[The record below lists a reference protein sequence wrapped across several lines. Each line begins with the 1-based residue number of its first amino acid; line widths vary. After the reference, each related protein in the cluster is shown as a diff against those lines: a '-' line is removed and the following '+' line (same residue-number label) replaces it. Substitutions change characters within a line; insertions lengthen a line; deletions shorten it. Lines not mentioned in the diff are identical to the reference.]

1 MPRSPTPN
9 TPSHSS
15 GAQQHIRQV
24 SGTLY
29 MLAII
34 ASDGDAAPL
43 FTDLKR
49 SRISDYK
56 LQRYASIDKAINMI
70 QACALDLVFINVE
83 DFEDLSGALS
93 RVRRA
98 GFDGPI
104 IGLASKRSLE
114 RIVFENPSHIDRFIC
129 KEDASPSLV
138 EQVVS
143 STIEREAL
151 QSQIERM
158 VISKELAMNVGKLGS
173 WTYFVNEGLMELDTV
188 ARAMLGLDTDAALIP
203 LSELLE
209 FVYSEDRKLLES
221 SLDQQ
226 LMDGHNTQ
234 CSFRMQGD
242 QMPLPQFDIKGIRIS
257 RRTTESPRLTGVI
270 RQASEF
276 SELFD
281 RVAEAN
287 EALQEAFQARDE
299 AMYRANQ
306 TLRALAD
313 EIGAP
318 QPAEIVTE
326 EPDEAPKVETEHTSE
341 QAPAPSTPAKKSRSR
356 SRKAKDVGATTDSL
370 EIDKTSAFKNVVSS
384 LANKPRPTEQAQQQA
399 FPFDFSQELSDDFS
413 PPNPAREGFTG
424 AANRLIS
431 LTQRVHNIDI
441 SISIE
446 DEDTI
451 EMEREKDLVFE
462 ILKELVTN
470 VVKHANASMCIV
482 SIFRDEDDWVLQV
495 EDDGIGLDE
504 KLKSV
509 SAPLNKIGLFRI
521 RTQLALKNGQLDM
534 TPARPTGLIAR
545 VRLPVC
551 IRENLRR

>member
-1 MPRSPTPN
+1 
-9 TPSHSS
+9 
-15 GAQQHIRQV
+15 
-24 SGTLY
+24 

-56 LQRYASIDKAINMI
+56 LQRYASIEKAINMI
-70 QACALDLVFINVE
+70 QACALDLVFVNVE
-83 DFEDLSGALS
+83 DFEDLSTALS
-93 RVRRA
+93 RIRRA

-104 IGLASKRSLE
+104 IGLASKRSLD
-114 RIVFENPSHIDRFIC
+114 RFVFENPSHIDRYIC

-158 VISKELAMNVGKLGS
+158 AMSRELAMNVGKLGS

-188 ARAMLGLDTDAALIP
+188 ARAMLGIESDAALIP

-209 FVYSEDRKLLES
+209 SVFSEDRKLLES

-226 LMDGHNTQ
+226 LMEGHDTQ

-242 QMPLPQFDIKGIRIS
+242 QMPLPQFDIKGLRVS

-287 EALQEAFQARDE
+287 DALQEAFKARDE

-318 QPAEIVTE
+318 QPTEIVSKETNE
-326 EPDEAPKVETEHTSE
+326 TPKIDTEHAFESTPT
-341 QAPAPSTPAKKSRSR
+341 AKPPAPRPATKKPDP
-356 SRKAKDVGATTDSL
+356 KTDSL
-370 EIDKTSAFKNVVSS
+370 AVDKTKALGKVASS
-384 LANKPRPTEQAQQQA
+384 LAKKPRPAAKAQQQA
-399 FPFDFSQELSDDFS
+399 FPFDFSQETSDDFS

-424 AANRLIS
+424 AANRLVS
-431 LTQRVHNIDI
+431 LTQRVHKIDI

-462 ILKELVTN
+462 ILKELLTN
-470 VVKHANASMCIV
+470 VVKHAKASMCIV
-482 SIFRDEDDWVLQV
+482 SVFRDEDDWVLQV

-504 KLKSV
+504 KLRSV

-534 TPARPTGLIAR
+534 TPARPTGLVAR

>member
-1 MPRSPTPN
+1 
-9 TPSHSS
+9 
-15 GAQQHIRQV
+15 
-24 SGTLY
+24 

-34 ASDGDAAPL
+34 ANDGDAAPL

-56 LQRYASIDKAINMI
+56 LQRYPSVDKAINMI

-83 DFEDLSGALS
+83 DFEDISKTLAK
-93 RVRRA
+93 VRKA

-104 IGLASKRSLE
+104 IGLASKRSLDRFAIE
-114 RIVFENPSHIDRFIC
+114 KPSYIDRFIC

-138 EQVVS
+138 EQIVS

-151 QSQIERM
+151 QSQIEQM
-158 VISKELAMNVGKLGS
+158 AIAKELAMNVGQLGS
-173 WTYFVNEGLMELDTV
+173 WTYYVNEGLLELDAI
-188 ARAMLGLDTDAALIP
+188 ARAMLGLKTDSALIP

-209 FVYSEDRKLLES
+209 SVFTEDRKLLES

-226 LMDGHNTQ
+226 LMEGHNTH
-234 CSFRMQGD
+234 CSFRLQGE
-242 QMPLPQFDIKGIRIS
+242 QMPLPKFDIKGIRLN

-276 SELFD
+276 SGLFD

-287 EALQEAFQARDE
+287 DALQEAFQARDE
-299 AMYRANQ
+299 AMYRANK

-318 QPAEIVTE
+318 NVAEIA
-326 EPDEAPKVETEHTSE
+326 EPQTASKSAPPPSQKEAIPEPAKQETIPEAPK
-341 QAPAPSTPAKKSRSR
+341 APVAKNKPKKPEPTP
-356 SRKAKDVGATTDSL
+356 DDTLV
-370 EIDKTSAFKNVVSS
+370 IDKEAAIKEVASS
-384 LANKPRPTEQAQQQA
+384 FAAKPRSTEQIQQQA
-399 FPFDFSQELSDDFS
+399 FPFDFSQEFDDDFS
-413 PPNPAREGFTG
+413 PPNPAREGFSG
-424 AANRLIS
+424 AANRLIG
-431 LTQRVHNIDI
+431 LTQRVHNLDITI
-441 SISIE
+441 SI
-446 DEDTI
+446 DEGDTI

-470 VVKHANASMCIV
+470 VVKHAKASMCIV
-482 SIFRDEDDWVLQV
+482 SVFRDEDDWVLQV

-545 VRLPVC
+545 ARLPVC